1 MSVHLAVCMICR
13 WLVYCIHISV
23 PVNRQLCTCLSSC
36 AALISRV
43 CVCIGQCHVRHL
55 YHGCMNTHHCCIDVW
70 INQFELLHCL
80 HTLYVFGWAGH
91 THITWC
97 FYLHRHLWKCP
108 WRRTTINS
116 YTRYAGQPVVSVG
129 RESGT
134 RLHRQLRQWAKTD
147 HIIAF
152 QITASN
158 NS

>member
-1 MSVHLAVCMICR
+1 MYTYVSMSVHLTVSMIGD
-13 WLVYCIHISV
+13 WYTVTH
-23 PVNRQLCTCLSSC
+23 LCTCKHTRNC
-36 AALISRV
+36 VYAYPADQLISRA
-43 CVCIGQCHVRHL
+43 CVVRHL
-55 YHGCMNTHHCCIDVW
+55 YHGCMNTYPCCIDVW

-97 FYLHRHLWKCP
+97 FYLYRHSWKCP
-108 WRRTTINS
+108 WRRTTISS
-116 YTRYAGQPVVSVG
+116 YTRYAGQPVVSVC